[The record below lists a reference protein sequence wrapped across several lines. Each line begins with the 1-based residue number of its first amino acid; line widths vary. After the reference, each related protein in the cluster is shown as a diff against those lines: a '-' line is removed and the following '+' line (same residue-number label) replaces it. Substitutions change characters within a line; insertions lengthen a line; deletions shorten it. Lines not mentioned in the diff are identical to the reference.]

1 MISVYSQNPTIKED
15 YIHLADFSTMLHA
28 GEWLKEHFANFGESS
43 IPHRV
48 LLEYKSDTL
57 LEEEAEE
64 YKEIKEKVENA
75 PEDAV
80 WKIEMNVVTREDG
93 TPGKPGEKTI
103 EEFSKK
109 EILEMLKAAYE
120 YKRGDL

>member
-1 MISVYSQNPTIKED
+1 MKTLTLSLKKQWFDMIKS
-15 YIHLADFSTMLHA
+15 
-28 GEWLKEHFANFGESS
+28 GEK
-43 IPHRV
+43 
-48 LLEYKSDTL
+48 K
-57 LEEEAEE
+57 EE
-64 YKEIKEKVENA
+64 YREIKEKVENA

-109 EILEMLKAAYE
+109 EILEILKAAYE